1 LPLLRI
7 GAMFA
12 DLPGTMMCGPDRARE
27 FARTIEATHAD
38 GLLLNQQFGHTKH
51 EYLMESLEI
60 WATQIIPEF
69 REREAEHQAWRKQ
82 QLDGVNLPVV
92 TSL

>member
-1 LPLLRI
+1 
-7 GAMFA
+7 
-12 DLPGTMMCGPDRARE
+12 MMCGPDRARE
-27 FARTIEATHAD
+27 FARTIEDTHAD

-60 WATQIIPEF
+60 WAIQIIPEF